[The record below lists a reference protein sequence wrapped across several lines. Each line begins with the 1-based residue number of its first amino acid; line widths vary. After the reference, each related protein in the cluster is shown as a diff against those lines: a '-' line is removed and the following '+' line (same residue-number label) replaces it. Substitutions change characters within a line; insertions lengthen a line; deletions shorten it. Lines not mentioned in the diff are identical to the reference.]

1 MQPGRTQPSSPKAV
15 EQIETVK
22 TAPGGELL
30 VIGSARLT
38 AYFAAAGVLDE
49 LRIMGCAI
57 VLGSGRSLFAR
68 GDSDVVGIYAGPRH
82 ELLAGT
88 RSRHAADR
96 EVSDLEVRLP
106 VGSEARDHGR
116 T

>member
-57 VLGSGRSLFAR
+57 VLGSGRSLFDHLENR
-68 GDSDVVGIYAGPRH
+68 ISLT
-82 ELLAGT
+82 LL
-88 RSRHAADR
+88 RVR
-96 EVSDLEVRLP
+96 EFNSGNVLLTYRP
-106 VGSEARDHGR
+106 AP
-116 T
+116 